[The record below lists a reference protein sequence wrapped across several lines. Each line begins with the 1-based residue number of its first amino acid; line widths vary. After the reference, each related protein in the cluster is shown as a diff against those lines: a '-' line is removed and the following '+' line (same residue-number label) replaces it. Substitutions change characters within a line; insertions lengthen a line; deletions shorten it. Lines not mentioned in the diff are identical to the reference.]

1 MNTKYKNIKK
11 IGGEIFYSAD
21 EVFKKWARSKSFQK
35 AYDNEMT
42 HLKLAQQVREM
53 RLARK
58 FTQKILAEKAKM
70 PQSVIARLESG
81 EHSFSLGTL
90 CRVAKVFGKEIQL
103 A

>member
-1 MNTKYKNIKK
+1 MKK
-11 IGGEIFYSAD
+11 IGPYKFYNFN
-21 EVFKKWARSKSFQK
+21 EVFGRALKSEKNRKVFNEEVVRLKMARQIR
-35 AYDNEMT
+35 A
-42 HLKLAQQVREM
+42 M

-90 CRVAKVFGKEIQL
+90 HRVARVFGKEIML
-103 A
+103 G

>member
-1 MNTKYKNIKK
+1 MNKKYKNIKI
-11 IGGEIFYSAD
+11 IGGEEFYSFD
-21 EVFKKWARSKSFQK
+21 EVFGKLLKSERNHKIFDEEVAR
-35 AYDNEMT
+35 
-42 HLKLAQQVREM
+42 LRLARKVREM
-53 RLARK
+53 RLASK